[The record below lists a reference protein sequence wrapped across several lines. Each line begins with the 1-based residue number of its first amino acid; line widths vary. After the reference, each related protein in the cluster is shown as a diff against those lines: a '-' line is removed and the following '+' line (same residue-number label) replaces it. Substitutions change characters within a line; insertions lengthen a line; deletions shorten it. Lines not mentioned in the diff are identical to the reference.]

1 MTKQVSAFNQI
12 TRATYRIP
20 CAVCLS
26 LLLICDAF
34 GANVVARGTS
44 SSRVGVSRPTMA
56 GTRSTTTRTKTSSS
70 STTTTTTQET
80 SAPVEEEPEQE
91 TEPTEPVVE
100 FEFEDKSG
108 TFDNAIGSENS
119 YAARDADDEAL
130 AEKIRRQRE
139 ALDAAA
145 ASTVRTTTTT
155 KTTYNNASANSC
167 DNALRQCMQT
177 KCGNDFSKCSGDTDT
192 MWGTKMDACRRDTQ
206 CTGHEYQLFA
216 AEIKADRDAN
226 AELANFNAIID
237 CGNDYNDCIITHC
250 GQTFSKCLGK
260 TAGDLA
266 ISKCDAIA
274 KRCVQMDG
282 GFASRTL
289 EVFGYLRQ
297 DAEKQIQRDEQ
308 RLYELRDKMESTC
321 RGLGALFDQRSL
333 DCVFTVNFFANNS
346 TTPYASK
353 KAYAGSTF
361 DCDQNWF
368 GINVTT
374 FKENA
379 YRLTRGQTSA
389 SAAMLGSGL
398 GIATG
403 AITSGAIDRAVATHK
418 AKKAYEQAQEEHS
431 ENYGDGIDLD
441 GDGIISKKEQRR
453 ADRKEKR
460 AERQANRAEKRA
472 ERQAN
477 REARKQAR
485 QEQKNNKNTDGDTTT
500 PLVSTKKSDELR
512 ALAEEYG
519 IDADELSEDF
529 GIDID
534 NMSSEDI
541 ENLIEEYGEELEL
554 SADDIEDIKYEL
566 SEIDADETLDDY
578 TTPSTV
584 KTKKEQRQ
592 EQRQQKKAERQQNKA
607 EKKASK
613 EIERLNQEFL
623 DSQEFTSDQKAFDT
637 FKAQYGI
644 EDYNT
649 DIDLYR
655 GLDTHQDEDGQ
666 TYINVTEEEIEEEP
680 LPRYTEPLP
689 KGPAINGKAT
699 TNSASG
705 LAKPSGDTSSGS
717 TRRLEPLPEVEN
729 PLAYKDPGLAKPST
743 NTQTKKEQRQEAR
756 AERKAERQQNKA
768 LKQAEKDM
776 MDTLETDM
784 LLFDLQSDI
793 DANLDADIDAQW
805 EQTMEEVTADI
816 EASDTFT
823 PLE

>member
-1 MTKQVSAFNQI
+1 MTKQVSVFNQI

-44 SSRVGVSRPTMA
+44 SSRVSVSRPTMA
-56 GTRSTTTRTKTSSS
+56 GTRSTTTRARTSSS

-100 FEFEDKSG
+100 FEFEDKSD

-145 ASTVRTTTTT
+145 ASTVRTTTTN
-155 KTTYNNASANSC
+155 KTTYNSASANSC
-167 DNALRQCMQT
+167 DNALRQCMQI

-192 MWGTKMDACRRDTQ
+192 LWGTKMDACRRDTQ

-216 AEIKADRDAN
+216 AEIKADRDTN

-418 AKKAYEQAQEEHS
+418 SKKAYEQALDEHN
-431 ENYGDGIDLD
+431 EHYGDGVQ
-441 GDGIISKKEQRR
+441 S
-453 ADRKEKR
+453 EKPVTP
-460 AERQANRAEKRA
+460 AEHSDVFQTEEK
-472 ERQAN
+472 
-477 REARKQAR
+477 
-485 QEQKNNKNTDGDTTT
+485 
-500 PLVSTKKSDELR
+500 
-512 ALAEEYG
+512 
-519 IDADELSEDF
+519 
-529 GIDID
+529 
-534 NMSSEDI
+534 
-541 ENLIEEYGEELEL
+541 IEE
-554 SADDIEDIKYEL
+554 
-566 SEIDADETLDDY
+566 
-578 TTPSTV
+578 
-584 KTKKEQRQ
+584 
-592 EQRQQKKAERQQNKA
+592 
-607 EKKASK
+607 
-613 EIERLNQEFL
+613 
-623 DSQEFTSDQKAFDT
+623 
-637 FKAQYGI
+637 
-644 EDYNT
+644 
-649 DIDLYR
+649 
-655 GLDTHQDEDGQ
+655 
-666 TYINVTEEEIEEEP
+666 
-680 LPRYTEPLP
+680 
-689 KGPAINGKAT
+689 
-699 TNSASG
+699 
-705 LAKPSGDTSSGS
+705 
-717 TRRLEPLPEVEN
+717 
-729 PLAYKDPGLAKPST
+729 
-743 NTQTKKEQRQEAR
+743 
-756 AERKAERQQNKA
+756 
-768 LKQAEKDM
+768 
-776 MDTLETDM
+776 
-784 LLFDLQSDI
+784 
-793 DANLDADIDAQW
+793 
-805 EQTMEEVTADI
+805 
-816 EASDTFT
+816 
-823 PLE
+823 

>member
-56 GTRSTTTRTKTSSS
+56 GTRSTTTRAKTSSS

-100 FEFEDKSG
+100 FEFEDKSS

-139 ALDAAA
+139 ALDAAT
-145 ASTVRTTTTT
+145 ASTVHTTTTT
-155 KTTYNNASANSC
+155 KTTYNSASANSC
-167 DNALRQCMQT
+167 DNALHQCMQT

-192 MWGTKMDACRRDTQ
+192 LWGTKMDACRRDTQ

-216 AEIKADRDAN
+216 AEIKADRDTN

-441 GDGIISKKEQRR
+441 GD
-453 ADRKEKR
+453 
-460 AERQANRAEKRA
+460 
-472 ERQAN
+472 
-477 REARKQAR
+477 
-485 QEQKNNKNTDGDTTT
+485 TTT
-500 PLVSTKKSDELR
+500 PLVSSKKSEELR

-541 ENLIEEYGEELEL
+541 EYLIEEYGEELEL

-592 EQRQQKKAERQQNKA
+592 EQRQQKKAKRQQNKA

-623 DSQEFTSDQKAFDT
+623 DSQEFTSDQEAFDA

-655 GLDTHQDEDGQ
+655 GLDTHQGEDGQ

-699 TNSASG
+699 TNSGSG
-705 LAKPSGDTSSGS
+705 LAKPSGDTSGGS